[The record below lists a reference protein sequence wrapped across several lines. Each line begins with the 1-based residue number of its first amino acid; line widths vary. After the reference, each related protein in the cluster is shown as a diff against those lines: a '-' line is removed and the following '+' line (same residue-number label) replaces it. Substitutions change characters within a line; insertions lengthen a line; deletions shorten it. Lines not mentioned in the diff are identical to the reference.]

1 MANAGPGKIRLFED
15 FLGAELI
22 VAFSQVA
29 GFVGGG
35 DFKVIGDGV
44 AISDSGI
51 TVLDADGLSGVG
63 VLNTTNEDKKGI
75 HLATTKM
82 FDVTLMAPLVAETRV
97 RLVDRDAKRIFVGFS
112 DQNGDDLSLEDDL
125 ISGSTTTIT
134 YASST
139 NCVGWFYDEALTADN
154 DWHAVFTGG
163 TTTAITVAAN
173 INADEDIVAGEWQ
186 VLRVEIDPDGKARW
200 YVNGRL
206 KFTVAGGVSTT
217 VDFAAHCGVEATA
230 ASLELAHLD
239 YFLVTA
245 NRDWTK

>member
-22 VAFSQVA
+22 VAHSAVF

-35 DFKVIGDGV
+35 PFRVIGDGV

-75 HLATTKM
+75 HLTTNKM
-82 FDVTLMAPLVAETRV
+82 FDVALMAPLVVETRV
-97 RLVDRDAKRIFVGFS
+97 RVVDSDSKRIFMGFS

-125 ISGSTTTIT
+125 ISGGTTTIT
-134 YASST
+134 LTGS
-139 NCVGWFYDEALTADN
+139 NLVGWLYDEALTADL
-154 DWHAVFTGG
+154 DWHAVFNGG
-163 TTTAITVAAN
+163 TTTGITDSTL
-173 INADEDIVAGEWQ
+173 INASENIVTGEWQ
-186 VLRVEIDPDGKARW
+186 VLRVEVDPNGTARW

-206 KFTVAGGVSTT
+206 KFTVAGAVSTT